1 MSTIEFSQQ
10 KELQA
15 AISDL
20 RVFMDIAAISLHEAN
35 TAGKSGYIL
44 IIIVEEDSHQLAHEM
59 SEWVDKVFK
68 RHIEIPYCIV
78 DIRDLIDYVKE
89 GNLYYIKWYLGA
101 VHLFKSEEFEV
112 KMKNEIRKIK
122 DLLDKSIKK
131 YTGLISE
138 IEALQLEAQ
147 QYAEINNHQLAL
159 FTIHKIIILLFGLVE
174 ELVKGR
180 AYSNSSIFQHQH
192 IIEDFAPL
200 FSKLFDY
207 DNIQDSQ
214 IAELLY
220 KAHNDFPYDGE
231 VKIKKEWVCMAH
243 KKMQWMYK
251 EVKKVYK
258 EQLSYCE
265 EKLITLEESKT
276 IPTVVNNA
284 IVNDEIKISN
294 IITSYSQT
302 RAIYCF
308 GKREVSKSFDGKIIS
323 NNDTQDK
330 QQHLYFL
337 VFVDSEIENGSN
349 NISDKI
355 TTATGGLITATVL
368 IHQLSSIK
376 KMTGDQQFFF
386 WNIMQSAPLIF
397 QKEENVPYMIV
408 EKTPSRNLNSTSHY
422 VASRERNVAT
432 IWGWVYND
440 CDLDSSAEVKMSGL
454 HQVIEQTCLALI
466 RAFLGYSPNHFS
478 LDHLFNL
485 CEYFTTIT
493 TDFFPR
499 KTPEDQSLFKMLK
512 QQPSVLRFSKAD
524 DVEDLD
530 YELLERKCTNFKNQA
545 EVLIQKELDRLKEI
559 EQDKNVPVFPTA
571 DTERHSTF

>member
-1 MSTIEFSQQ
+1 LE
-10 KELQA
+10 A

-20 RVFMDIAAISLHEAN
+20 RVFMDIAAISLYEAN

-44 IIIVEEDSHQLAHEM
+44 TIIIEEDSHQLAHEM
-59 SEWVDKVFK
+59 CEWVDKVFK

-89 GNLYYIKWYLGA
+89 GNLYYVKWYLVG
-101 VHLFKSEEFEV
+101 VHLFKNEEFEV

-122 DLLDKSIKK
+122 DLLHKSTKK
-131 YTGLISE
+131 YTGLIGE
-138 IEALQLEAQ
+138 IEALQLEVQ
-147 QYAEINNHQLAL
+147 NYTETNNHQLTL

-180 AYSNSSIFQHQH
+180 AYSNSSIFRHQQ
-192 IIEDFAPL
+192 IIKDFAPL
-200 FSKLFDY
+200 FAKLFDY
-207 DNIQDSQ
+207 DNIQDNQ

-251 EVKKVYK
+251 EVKKVYT
-258 EQLSYCE
+258 EQLAYCE
-265 EKLITLEESKT
+265 EKLRTSEEPET
-276 IPTVVNNA
+276 IPTVVNNE

-308 GKREVSKSFDGKIIS
+308 GKRETAYSS
-323 NNDTQDK
+323 NNTIYPNKELQGK
-330 QQHLYFL
+330 HTHLYLL
-337 VFVDSEIENGSN
+337 VLVEETIENATNDICDKIKTKTDGRISATLLIHHVHNLKKMYDDQQYFFWSIMQNAELLFQDADKPPYLITNGTPKRNLKSTSLYVANRKN
-349 NISDKI
+349 NI
-355 TTATGGLITATVL
+355 
-368 IHQLSSIK
+368 
-376 KMTGDQQFFF
+376 
-386 WNIMQSAPLIF
+386 
-397 QKEENVPYMIV
+397 Y
-408 EKTPSRNLNSTSHY
+408 
-422 VASRERNVAT
+422 T
-432 IWGWVYND
+432 IWSWVYND
-440 CDLDSSAEVKMSGL
+440 DEVNSSGEVKMSGL
-454 HQVIEQTCLALI
+454 HQIVEQTCLSLI

-499 KTPEDQSLFKMLK
+499 KTPEDRALFKILK
-512 QQPSVLRFSKAD
+512 QQPSVLRFNKVD
-524 DVEDLD
+524 DVEYLD
-530 YELLERKCTNFKNQA
+530 YELLERKCTNFINQA

-559 EQDKNVPVFPTA
+559 ENK
-571 DTERHSTF
+571 